1 MRVNTH
7 GIFKNGSG
15 GKRRKVGRGEGG
27 GINAKRQ
34 KKGETEGEKVKIG
47 GDCGG

>member
-1 MRVNTH
+1 MRVNTR

-34 KKGETEGEKVKIG
+34 KRERPRGRK
-47 GDCGG
+47 